1 MRWEGGE
8 MLKMWADPQTW
19 ADPLTGLM
27 IIVHFIKMSNLRA
40 MLTLKCEMLGLHT
53 GMK

>member
-1 MRWEGGE
+1 MSWEGGE
-8 MLKMWADPQTW
+8 MLKMW